1 MVISRAVDLD
11 VFIHRRIRATHDH
24 NNTLVLAYVK
34 ILMYCSIGALYGDDS
49 NLFDDSACLN
59 L

>member
-1 MVISRAVDLD
+1 MVVLGAVDLH

-24 NNTLVLAYVK
+24 NNTFVLAYVK
-34 ILMYCSIGALYGDDS
+34 IRMYCSIGALYGDDS